1 MWKRT
6 VKREERQER
15 INDSTVAVSCGIYP
29 MVRTV
34 GSDLF
39 SLLSLDYLCFN
50 SLFFFSFQKIFDIL
64 FLNYFS
70 ISPSF
75 FP

>member
-1 MWKRT
+1 MIEIFMPAYQLLKLADYQPLNTEKEMWKRT
-6 VKREERQER
+6 VKREDKQER

-39 SLLSLDYLCFN
+39 SLLLA
-50 SLFFFSFQKIFDIL
+50 
-64 FLNYFS
+64 
-70 ISPSF
+70 
-75 FP
+75 